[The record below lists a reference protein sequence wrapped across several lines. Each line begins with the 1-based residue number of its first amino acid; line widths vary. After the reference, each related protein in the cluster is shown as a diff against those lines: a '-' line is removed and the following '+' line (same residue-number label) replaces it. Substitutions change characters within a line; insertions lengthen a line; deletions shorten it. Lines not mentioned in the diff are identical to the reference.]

1 MYMQLARAN
10 PLRLIQAVFTL
21 AVSPDISC
29 EDLKTKVA
37 RKVNT
42 CVGGTVTG
50 VLKCYYRDEDDD
62 RLLLNSS
69 DDVQTLFEPFMKGVR
84 REVELEVKQ

>member
-1 MYMQLARAN
+1 M
-10 PLRLIQAVFTL
+10 
-21 AVSPDISC
+21 
-29 EDLKTKVA
+29 A

-42 CVGGTVTG
+42 CVGGAVSS